1 MKHKVLGIALAA
13 VLSCVPLLARQSV
26 APNSQTP
33 LDTYVQAPD
42 PHYHYELVQQTKHPG
57 YTLYLLQMTSQKWRS
72 AEDVDR
78 TLWQHWIT
86 IYKPTRVVSTTGML
100 LITGYSNDGHRPD
113 PAVDPMLASLA
124 TTSHTVVS
132 AVFDV
137 PNQPLTFAND
147 AHGPRGEDEIIAYTW
162 KKYLDTGD
170 AMWLARL
177 PMTKAAVR
185 AMDTVESFMASEKGG
200 KHEVRNFVVAGASKR
215 GWTTWTTAAV
225 DHRVVAIIPMVIDV
239 LNVIPSFTHHYRSYG
254 FWSPAVTDYFN
265 LGLMDQLNKAA
276 FRNLLSVVDP
286 YSYRDRYTMP
296 KLIINA
302 AGDPFFVPDSSKFYF
317 NDLPGEKYLR
327 YMPNADHSLDGTDV
341 EENITAFYLSI
352 IENVKR
358 PRFGWTLESNGDIRV
373 TTTDQ
378 PIAVKLWQA
387 TNPEHRDFRVE
398 WVGPLYH
405 ETPLPATEQGV
416 YLAHVPEPA
425 QGWTAFFV
433 ELVYPGSNEQYP
445 LHFTTAVRILPD
457 AEPFP
462 SPVPGATRLGDNPKS
477 EK

>member
-1 MKHKVLGIALAA
+1 
-13 VLSCVPLLARQSV
+13 
-26 APNSQTP
+26 
-33 LDTYVQAPD
+33 
-42 PHYHYELVQQTKHPG
+42 
-57 YTLYLLQMTSQKWRS
+57 MTSQKWRS
-72 AEDVDR
+72 ADEVDR

-86 IYKPTRVVSTTGML
+86 IYKPTRVKSATGML

-113 PAVDPMLASLA
+113 PVVDPMLASLA

-132 AVFDV
+132 AVLDV
-137 PNQPLTFAND
+137 PNQPLTFTND

-162 KKYLDTGD
+162 KQYLETGD
-170 AMWLARL
+170 ATWLARL

-185 AMDTVESFMASEKGG
+185 AMDTVESFMATDKGG
-200 KHEVRNFVVAGASKR
+200 KLKVGHFVVAGASKR

-225 DHRVVAIIPMVIDV
+225 DRRVVAIIPMVIDV
-239 LNVIPSFTHHYRSYG
+239 LNVIPSFNHHYRSYG
-254 FWSPAVTDYFN
+254 FWSPAVTDYYN
-265 LGLMDQLNKAA
+265 LGLMDQLNTAA

-302 AGDPFFVPDSSKFYF
+302 AGDPFFLPDSSRFYF
-317 NDLPGEKYLR
+317 NDLPEEKYLR

-341 EENITAFYLSI
+341 QENITAFYLSI
-352 IENVKR
+352 IENARR
-358 PRFGWTLESNGDIRV
+358 PKFGWTFENNGDIRV

-405 ETPLPATEQGV
+405 ESPLAATGQGV
-416 YLAHVPEPA
+416 YVAHVPEPA
-425 QGWTAFFV
+425 KGWTASFV
-433 ELVYPGSNEQYP
+433 ELVYPGTQREYP

-457 AEPFP
+457 TEPFP
-462 SPVPGATRLGDNPKS
+462 PPVPGAARLGDDPKPQ
-477 EK
+477 K